1 MPRVTFEAEPAPLT
15 VELDGAAL
23 VIIDMQRDSS
33 SPAGSVFLYALSC
46 YPALAPALTGP
57 GEILAATAAE

>member
-33 SPAGSVFLYALSC
+33 SPAGS
-46 YPALAPALTGP
+46 APCSAMT
-57 GEILAATAAE
+57 